1 MKQIEQATSL
11 FTKQA
16 DFFLAIKKKE
26 KIVISKEVIKKIYDS
41 TPDYP
46 NLREKLQATK
56 DRLLRYWE
64 KQLLKQAGSDAI
76 KDQLLSLPEEMQQQ
90 YFQQLITDESPE
102 KLVSYG
108 KQLLQRKYRTVTK
121 QIK

>member
-1 MKQIEQATSL
+1 M
-11 FTKQA
+11 
-16 DFFLAIKKKE
+16 
-26 KIVISKEVIKKIYDS
+26 
-41 TPDYP
+41 
-46 NLREKLQATK
+46 
-56 DRLLRYWE
+56 LRYWE

-121 QIK
+121 QIKQMAGSMNNFYLRRFIKVTLGISISEQLLVH